1 MRYFPIFFDLQDRK
15 VIVVGGGEEAL
26 RKVRLLLKTP
36 AKIAIIAPSLH
47 DELKANQRVEWL
59 STRFAGYLLEG
70 AALVYSADPELNA
83 RVSKEAQARGIPVNA
98 VDEANISTFIVPS
111 IVDRDPVV
119 IAIGTEGTAPVLGQ
133 GIRAKIDAMLPQKL
147 GALAARAAG
156 LRARVAET
164 VPHGHARRSFWS
176 HFFFGAPREALL
188 NDDDVAFKLAVNDAI
203 VNSSRPPVGRVSLVG
218 AGPGDPELLTLKAQ
232 RKLQEA
238 DVIIYD
244 RLVSP
249 GVLEMARRDA
259 VRIPVGKTPYSPS
272 PKQSEINDIMVRE
285 ASAGRVVVRLK
296 GGDPY
301 IFGRGGEEQ
310 FALEQAGIAVD
321 VVPGITAALGCAAS
335 ARLPLTQR
343 GQNRSITLLTGHSET
358 GVADQDW
365 AALANPGNVFA
376 IYMGVNVAGDISAR
390 LLESGIA
397 PDTRVTVIENGTL
410 PDERVIDTN
419 IGGLWDTLQT
429 SGIAGPAIIY
439 VGLPTAKASADVMP
453 FPVRQDIQDAILRA
467 AS

>member
-26 RKVRLLLKTP
+26 RKVRLLLKTT
-36 AKIAIIAPSLH
+36 AKIAVIAPALH
-47 DELKANQRVEWL
+47 EELQAEPRVEWL
-59 STRFAGYLLEG
+59 STRFTGYLLDG

-98 VDEANISTFIVPS
+98 VDEADISTFIVPS

-119 IAIGTEGTAPVLGQ
+119 IAIGTEGTAPVLAQ
-133 GIRAKIDAMLPQKL
+133 GLRAKIDAMLPQKL

-156 LRARVAET
+156 LRARVAEA
-164 VPHGHARRSFWS
+164 VPHGNRRRSFWHS
-176 HFFFGAPREALL
+176 FFFGPPREALFSG
-188 NDDDVAFKLAVNDAI
+188 DDVAFALEVNDAI
-203 VNSSRPPVGRVSLVG
+203 YDSAKPPVGRVSLVG

-238 DVIIYD
+238 DVIVYD
-244 RLVSP
+244 RLVSA

-259 VRIPVGKTPYSPS
+259 VRIPVGKTPFEAS
-272 PKQSEINDIMVRE
+272 PKQSEINAILIRE
-285 ASAGRVVVRLK
+285 ANAGRVVVRLK

-335 ARLPLTQR
+335 AKLPLTQR
-343 GQNRSITLLTGHSET
+343 GHNRAITLLTGHSET
-358 GVADQDW
+358 GLSEQDW
-365 AALANPGNVFA
+365 VALAKPGSTFV
-376 IYMGVNVAGDISAR
+376 IYMGVNAAGDISAR
-390 LLESGIA
+390 LLDSGIA
-397 PDTRVTVIENGTL
+397 PSTSVTVVENGTL
-410 PDERVIDTN
+410 PTERVLHST
-419 IGGLWDTLQT
+419 IGSMWETLQT
-429 SGIAGPAIIY
+429 AGITGPALIY
-439 VGLPTAKASADVMP
+439 VGLPTAQASADVVP